1 MLLQGNTVTT
11 QAKLGTTWE
20 TSQSALASAQT
31 NPRQKPHWQIT
42 SSWFTD
48 RWIKALCWFQEEL
61 PHWLSETGVV
71 MENVVLSRG
80 FQVTSLECPFT
91 CVCVGPTF
99 VWASLPKHSN
109 PQSRERWNPVWTR
122 RSVNP
127 LSPAERGGGE
137 EGQQHAETLTQLITH
152 SDNWEV
158 PKERLLRAC
167 PYMTLSGDTR
177 HTDWATWQFFRGPNG
192 NSGLF
197 KKTVTQID
205 LQ

>member
-1 MLLQGNTVTT
+1 MLEHELHLSRKASSCLWLVLWRWRHLNTTNRLWIHANETISHHKQMWKNDSKRSQQLHFPKFNKMLLQGNTVTT

-31 NPRQKPHWQIT
+31 NPRQKPHRQIT

-91 CVCVGPTF
+91 RVCVGPAF

-109 PQSRERWNPVWTR
+109 PQSREVE
-122 RSVNP
+122 SCMD
-127 LSPAERGGGE
+127 
-137 EGQQHAETLTQLITH
+137 Q
-152 SDNWEV
+152 
-158 PKERLLRAC
+158 
-167 PYMTLSGDTR
+167 
-177 HTDWATWQFFRGPNG
+177 
-192 NSGLF
+192 
-197 KKTVTQID
+197 TVS
-205 LQ
+205 